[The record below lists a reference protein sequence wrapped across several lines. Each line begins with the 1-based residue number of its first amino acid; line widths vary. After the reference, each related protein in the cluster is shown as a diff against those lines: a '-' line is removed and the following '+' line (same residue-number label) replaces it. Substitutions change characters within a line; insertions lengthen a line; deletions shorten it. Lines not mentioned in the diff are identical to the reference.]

1 MIVNRTRLRS
11 LTFIIL
17 VVCTLYFMIAISLLA
32 SAKVHELIAYQ
43 LIESKQVV
51 SSSVLPVPFG
61 QAIAKWFLL
70 RKDKDEVSKIF
81 LYDIF
86 LLPKEL
92 SLEGDIQGYSVDSN
106 AAEKSFFIASLL
118 LQMGIDINDK
128 NDYGC
133 TSLQLAIQD
142 ESIEIVNFLVDHG
155 AGLTDSDDS
164 AQWQFCRL
172 SPIQLADE
180 KGVSLTK

>member
-106 AAEKSFFIASLL
+106 AAEKSFFIASPTVLL
-118 LQMGIDINDK
+118 ELSKKALTVFFPILPNK
-128 NDYGC
+128 SSK
-133 TSLQLAIQD
+133 TAIAC
-142 ESIEIVNFLVDHG
+142 VL
-155 AGLTDSDDS
+155 
-164 AQWQFCRL
+164 
-172 SPIQLADE
+172 PIPFNPC
-180 KGVSLTK
+180 